1 MRKEEK
7 GITRESYNWVVRVV
21 DACARVHADF
31 GRIRLIWQNLTE
43 VDQASRIRQNLFK
56 VSELFYRVFYRDVP
70 TVTRPPPL
78 HLHMVVFLLSLLPI
92 AISCKYSTFLRST
105 IFELTFLFLFKLR
118 GELFYFKKPWLSIP
132 EVKVKHLS
140 KSCLFLILLYK
151 SLGKENLTN

>member
-1 MRKEEK
+1 METCYY
-7 GITRESYNWVVRVV
+7 ITAICR
-21 DACARVHADF
+21 
-31 GRIRLIWQNLTE
+31 NLTAICQCRNSDRK
-43 VDQASRIRQNLFK
+43 VLPSSANQVLPFSASA
-56 VSELFYRVFYRDVP
+56 
-70 TVTRPPPL
+70 VT
-78 HLHMVVFLLSLLPI
+78 

-105 IFELTFLFLFKLR
+105 VFELTFLFLFKLR